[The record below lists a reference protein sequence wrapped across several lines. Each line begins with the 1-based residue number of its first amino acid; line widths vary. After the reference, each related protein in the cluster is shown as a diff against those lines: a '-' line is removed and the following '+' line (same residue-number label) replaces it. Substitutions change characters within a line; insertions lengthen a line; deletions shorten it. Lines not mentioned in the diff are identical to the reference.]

1 MVVRTTELKKLESL
15 YSLDQNNIVFVYGR
29 KDCDKEAL
37 FDRFTT
43 GKNYFYYRA
52 RQCSLNKQLQL
63 LKDQMALTYGITT
76 ECKSF
81 DDCFFNFKSSGQDKL
96 VFILDEAQYAI
107 KKDLSLLE
115 SLASL
120 YKGKLCSKKVMII
133 VAASSI
139 VWAENSFIELCKAAS
154 FKFEETIKL
163 ENLSFLDVVRAFPE
177 YSVAQCVSTYGIV
190 GGVAGFLN
198 RWDGKKSIKDNVC
211 NYILSPTGFLFTKAE
226 DYISSELRELSCY
239 DTILSSIAS
248 GHEKLNDLYEDT
260 GYSRAKISVY
270 IKNLAAFDVVE
281 KAQSFET
288 GGWDNTKKGVY
299 RIKDAFT
306 NFWFTF
312 IYPHMSELFSYTPEH
327 FYDTFIEPGLND
339 YLQLYFVNVCREYL
353 HLLNTVD
360 QLPIKLIKIGTWI
373 GKEGTIDVVGQN
385 SIRENV
391 VGICNWSK
399 DSMSYDSYENL
410 LTLMKQARIS
420 AVSIYLFSATKF
432 DESLMKLAA
441 ENKSV
446 VLVDMTEL

>member
-1 MVVRTTELKKLESL
+1 MVVRATELKKLESL
-15 YSLDQNNIVFVYGR
+15 YSSDQNNIVFIYGR

-37 FDRFTT
+37 FDQFTN

-63 LKDQMALTYGITT
+63 FKAQMSLTYGISS
-76 ECKSF
+76 ESRSF
-81 DDCFFNFKSSGQDKL
+81 DDCFFNFKSAGQGKL

-107 KKDLSLLE
+107 KKDLTILK

-120 YKGKLCSKKVMII
+120 YKGRLCSKKVMII
-133 VAASSI
+133 IAASSI
-139 VWAENSFIELCKAAS
+139 VWAENTFQDLCKDAAL
-154 FKFEETIKL
+154 KLETSIKL

-177 YSVAQCVSTYGIV
+177 YSVAECVSTYGIV

-211 NYILSPTGFLFTKAE
+211 DYILSPAGFLFTKAE

-248 GHEKLNDLYEDT
+248 GHEKLNDLFEDT

-281 KAQSFET
+281 KAHSFET

-299 RIKDAFT
+299 RINDAFT

-327 FYDTFIEPGLND
+327 FYDTFIEPGLNK

-353 HLLNTVD
+353 HLLNTVN
-360 QLPIKLIKIGTWI
+360 QLPIKLEKIGTWI

-385 SIRENV
+385 AVRENV
-391 VGICNWSK
+391 VGICNWSNE
-399 DSMSYDSYENL
+399 SMSYDAYDNL
-410 LTLMKQARIS
+410 LALMKQARIS

-432 DESLMKLAA
+432 DNSLVKLAA